1 MVKKWIFN
9 DLNWILSD
17 KKQDIGEQVEMKCIL
32 TLANK
37 IRTGTGWILTQTT
50 YELNQ
55 PRRQKCVLTNNVCVG
70 GQQISE
76 RIGMRPVEG

>member
-1 MVKKWIFN
+1 MHFN
-9 DLNWILSD
+9 FSQQNTHW
-17 KKQDIGEQVEMKCIL
+17 
-32 TLANK
+32 N
-37 IRTGTGWILTQTT
+37 WILTQTT